1 MGGESGSEG
10 PVPLAAVVIP
20 VHADP
25 GISHTL
31 RSLLRLDWPA
41 DRLQVLVALDGPDG
55 ETERVAREHGA
66 QVVVLPTN
74 QGSYAAR
81 NAAIDALDD
90 DVEIVVFT
98 DADCEVVPGLLHAHA
113 AALRTADLS
122 GGAVEVTLRAKAS
135 PAEWVDSRRHL
146 RQKQYVEV
154 DGYAATANLAVRRS
168 VLSQVRFTS
177 GLRSGGDADF
187 CLRARATGRSLVYT
201 AEARVLHPAR
211 TTDAEVM
218 KKVRR
223 ICTGIEANPARWKD
237 RVIRKPSV
245 RASLRVVRQA
255 HRAGVS
261 RGPLWDA
268 RAFALDQ
275 RASRAV
281 FRSATV
287 AKSRAR

>member
-1 MGGESGSEG
+1 MRGTTEHL
-10 PVPLAAVVIP
+10 PVAAVVLP

-25 GISHTL
+25 GIAHTL
-31 RSLLRLDWPA
+31 RSLRRLDWPA
-41 DRLQVLVALDGPDG
+41 DRLHVLVALDGPDP
-55 ETERVAREHGA
+55 ETERVARQHGA
-66 QVVVLPTN
+66 HVVVLPTN

-81 NAAIDALDD
+81 NAAVDALPD
-90 DVEIVVFT
+90 DVEIVAFT
-98 DADCEVVPGLLHAHA
+98 DADCEVMPRLLHEHA
-113 AALRTADLS
+113 AALRVADLS
-122 GGAVEVTLRAKAS
+122 GGAVEVTLRRRAS

-168 VLSQVRFTS
+168 VLGQVRFTS

-187 CLRARATGRSLVYT
+187 CLRARAAGLSLVYT
-201 AEARVLHPAR
+201 EGARVLHPAR

-237 RVIRKPSV
+237 RVIRKPSL

-255 HRAGVS
+255 HRAKTS
-261 RGPLWDA
+261 RGPLWDL
-268 RAFALDQ
+268 RAFLLDQ

-281 FRSATV
+281 FRSAAR
-287 AKSRAR
+287 AKSRT

>member
-1 MGGESGSEG
+1 VAGEGRSTAAL
-10 PVPLAAVVIP
+10 PVAAVVLP
-20 VHADP
+20 VHEDP
-25 GISHTL
+25 GVGHVL
-31 RSLLRLDWPA
+31 RSLQRLDWPA
-41 DRLQVLVALDGPDG
+41 DRLHVLVALDGPDA

-81 NAAIDALDD
+81 NAAIDALPAE
-90 DVEIVVFT
+90 VEIVAFT
-98 DADCEVVPGLLHAHA
+98 DADCEAMPELLQAHLV
-113 AALRTADLS
+113 ALRSAELS
-122 GGAVEVTLRAKAS
+122 GGAVEVTLRPKAS

-146 RQKQYVEV
+146 RQKHYVEV

-168 VLSQVRFTS
+168 VLDSLRFTS

-187 CLRARATGRSLVYT
+187 CLRARAAGLSLVYT
-201 AEARVLHPAR
+201 EGARVLHPAR

-245 RASLRVVRQA
+245 RVSLRVVRQA
-255 HRAGVS
+255 HSAGVS

-268 RAFALDQ
+268 RAFLLDQ
-275 RASRAV
+275 RASRAIY
-281 FRSATV
+281 RSATV
-287 AKSRAR
+287 AKSRA